1 MDRQTNTTQTRS
13 TQFISKAQASAL
25 KSAVRAAATT
35 NPKGKD
41 HALRCSEIGR
51 AVCSKYGVSN
61 VYLIPAGA
69 FQDAMQTVYAH
80 ARPEREKGP
89 LEARLFAC
97 KEALGDTLA
106 SMLQV
111 KRDLA
116 AYRHQVESL
125 LVPLKDA
132 LGLSGRGT
140 LEAVAQDGLGLLL
153 DMPILQAEHEL
164 DRLHEWLAV
173 LANRL
178 PSIGRALDE
187 RIPPVPD
194 GITLGA
200 G

>member
-1 MDRQTNTTQTRS
+1 MTSSTHTTHS
-13 TQFISKAQASAL
+13 SSKQFISKAQASAL

-69 FQDAMQTVYAH
+69 FQEAMQTVYAH
-80 ARPEREKGP
+80 ARPERERGP

-106 SMLQV
+106 NMLQV

-125 LVPLKDA
+125 LIPLKDA
-132 LGLSGRGT
+132 LDLSGKGT

-153 DMPILQAEHEL
+153 DLPILQMEHDL
-164 DRLHEWLAV
+164 DRMHQGLAV
-173 LANRL
+173 LATRL

-187 RIPPVPD
+187 RNPPLPD

-200 G
+200 E

>member
-1 MDRQTNTTQTRS
+1 MTSSTHTTQTRS
-13 TQFISKAQASAL
+13 KQFISKAQVSAL

-41 HALRCSEIGR
+41 HALRCCEISR
-51 AVCSKYGVSN
+51 AVCSKYGVLAFH
-61 VYLIPAGA
+61 VIPAEA
-69 FQDAMQTVYAH
+69 FQDAMRTVYAL

-89 LEARLFAC
+89 LETRLDAC
-97 KEALGDTLA
+97 KVALGDTLA

-116 AYRHQVESL
+116 AYRRQVESL

-132 LGLSGRGT
+132 LGLSGKGAM
-140 LEAVAQDGLGLLL
+140 EAVAQDGLGLLL
-153 DMPILQAEHEL
+153 DTPIMQAEHEL
-164 DRLHEWLAV
+164 DRLHEMLAV

-178 PSIGRALDE
+178 PFVGRALDE
-187 RIPPVPD
+187 RIPPHPD

-200 G
+200 E

>member
-1 MDRQTNTTQTRS
+1 MAESTNTTTTS
-13 TQFISKAQASAL
+13 SKQFISKAQASAL

-41 HALRCSEIGR
+41 HALRCCEISR
-51 AVCSKYGVSN
+51 AVCSKYGVLAFH
-61 VYLIPAGA
+61 VIPAEA
-69 FQDAMQTVYAH
+69 FQDAMRTVYAF

-89 LEARLFAC
+89 LETRLDAC
-97 KEALGDTLA
+97 KVALGDTLA

-116 AYRHQVESL
+116 AYRRQVESL

-132 LGLSGRGT
+132 LGLSGKGAM
-140 LEAVAQDGLGLLL
+140 EAVAQDGLGLLL
-153 DMPILQAEHEL
+153 DTPIMQAEHEL
-164 DRLHEWLAV
+164 DRLHEMLAV

-178 PSIGRALDE
+178 PFVGRALDE
-187 RIPPVPD
+187 RIPPHPD

-200 G
+200 E